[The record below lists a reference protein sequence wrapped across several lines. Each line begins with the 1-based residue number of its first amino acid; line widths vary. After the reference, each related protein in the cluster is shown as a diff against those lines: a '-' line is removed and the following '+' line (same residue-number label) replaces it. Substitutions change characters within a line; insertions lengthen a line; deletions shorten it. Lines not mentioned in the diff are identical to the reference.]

1 MRGEPWA
8 NACHKTVTRDVRGR
22 LQGMKIAM
30 NAYTW
35 VASVIDVRCV
45 PQLLQTRGIRPK
57 G

>member
-1 MRGEPWA
+1 
-8 NACHKTVTRDVRGR
+8 
-22 LQGMKIAM
+22 MKIAM